1 MIGITRACFNPKTGW
16 DAAECASMVMSE
28 IVLSEIELRPE
39 RCLLSLPATTE
50 RFYSKAASSG
60 ADTIMLDL
68 EDAVS
73 PGQKEEGRAMAIS
86 ALSEVDWGGK
96 TMCVRI
102 NGLDTQ
108 WAYRDLIEVA
118 EAAPRLDCVMVP
130 KVERPEDVYAVATIL
145 HGVEMATGRERPIGI
160 EILIETALG
169 LVNVDAIAASHP
181 RLESISFGPG
191 DFSASMGNRTE
202 IIGGPDPDYVVLTY
216 AGEQGGREAHWN
228 DVWHSALSRIATAC
242 RARNIRA
249 LDGPYTDFNDAEG
262 FRASARRAVSLGFV
276 GKWAIHPNQVD
287 WANEIF
293 GPTPLELSHARRL
306 IEALESAEAQGK
318 GALTLDGKMIDRAHI
333 RQARRLLMQA
343 EQIAARQP
351 KS

>member
-1 MIGITRACFNPKTGW
+1 
-16 DAAECASMVMSE
+16 MSE
-28 IVLSEIELRPE
+28 MFLTEKELRPE
-39 RCLLSLPATTE
+39 RCLLSLPATTG
-50 RFYSKAASSG
+50 RFFSKAAASA

-68 EDAVS
+68 EDAVA
-73 PGQKEEGRAMAIS
+73 PEQKEEGRRMAIA
-86 ALSEVDWGGK
+86 ALSEVDWGAK

-118 EAAPRLDCVMVP
+118 ESAPRLDCVMVP
-130 KVERPEDVYAVATIL
+130 KVERAEDVYAVAIL
-145 HGVEMATGRERPIGI
+145 LQGVELATGRGRPIGI
-160 EILIETALG
+160 EVLIETALG
-169 LVNVDAIAASHP
+169 LVNVDAIAASHA

-216 AGEQGGREAHWN
+216 GGDRGKRESHWN

-242 RARNIRA
+242 RAYNIRA
-249 LDGPYTDFNDAEG
+249 LDGPYTDFNDEQG

-287 WANEIF
+287 WANDIF
-293 GPTPLELSHARRL
+293 GPTPEEISHARRL
-306 IEALESAEAQGK
+306 LEAMESAEAEGK
-318 GALTLDGKMIDRAHI
+318 GAVTLDGKMIDRANI
-333 RQARRLLMQA
+333 RQARRIIMQA
-343 EQIAARQP
+343 EQIAARQIET
-351 KS
+351 

>member
-1 MIGITRACFNPKTGW
+1 MGHA
-16 DAAECASMVMSE
+16 MSE
-28 IVLSEIELRPE
+28 VFLTEKELRPE

-50 RFYSKAASSG
+50 RFFSKAAASG

-68 EDAVS
+68 EDAVAVE
-73 PGQKEEGRAMAIS
+73 QKEEARRMAIA
-86 ALSEVDWGGK
+86 ALSEVDWGAK
-96 TMCVRI
+96 TMCLRI

-118 EAAPRLDCVMVP
+118 ESAPRLDCVMVP
-130 KVERPEDVYAVATIL
+130 KVERPEDVYAVATL
-145 HGVEMATGRERPIGI
+145 LQGVELATGRARPIGI
-160 EILIETALG
+160 EVLIETALG
-169 LVNVDAIAASHP
+169 LVNVDAIAASHA

-216 AGEQGGREAHWN
+216 GDDRGERQSHWN

-242 RARNIRA
+242 RAYNIRA
-249 LDGPYTDFNDAEG
+249 LDGPYTDFNDAQG
-262 FRASARRAVSLGFV
+262 FRASARRAVSLGFA

-293 GPTPLELSHARRL
+293 GPTPEDISHARRL
-306 IEALESAEAQGK
+306 LEAMKSAEAEGM
-318 GALTLDGKMIDRAHI
+318 GAVTLDGKMIDRANI
-333 RQARRLLMQA
+333 RQARRIIMQA
-343 EQIAARQP
+343 EQIAARRV
-351 KS
+351 